1 VENPRHTKAGVV
13 KELIGLINDK
23 NYSGGY
29 KGNVIFTIGTG
40 QEERTYF
47 YRIKDLK
54 K

>member
-1 VENPRHTKAGVV
+1 M
-13 KELIGLINDK
+13 KELVRLIKDK
-23 NYSGGY
+23 NYSGGC

-40 QEERTYF
+40 REERTYF